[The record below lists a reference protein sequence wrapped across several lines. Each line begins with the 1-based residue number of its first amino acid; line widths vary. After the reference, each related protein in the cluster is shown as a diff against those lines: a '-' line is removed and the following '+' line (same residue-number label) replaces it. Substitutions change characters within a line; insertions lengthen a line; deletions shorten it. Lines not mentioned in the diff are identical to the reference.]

1 MTLSHVLQL
10 GFGLS
15 TALLLM
21 PLQASPAAAET
32 KVQIE
37 ARHTQER
44 AACEPMR
51 GNALDICREEAKGRE
66 RVAQAERIA
75 RSSGSAADAYKLR
88 VTRAETTY
96 ALSRER
102 CDDLSGNP
110 KDVCIQEAKA
120 VESKALAEAKL
131 NQTVSEATHEAGEAK
146 RLADYKLAAE
156 KCDAMTGDAK
166 SHCMSMAKMHHR
178 Q

>member
-1 MTLSHVLQL
+1 MTLSHVLKL
-10 GFGLS
+10 GLGLS

-21 PLQASPAAAET
+21 PLQANPATDT
-32 KVQIE
+32 KLQIE

-44 AACEPMR
+44 AACESMR
-51 GNALDICREEAKGRE
+51 GNAMDICREEAKGRE
-66 RVAQAERIA
+66 RVAQAERML
-75 RSSGSAADAYKLR
+75 RTSGSAADAYKLR
-88 VTRAETTY
+88 VARAETAY
-96 ALSRER
+96 SLSREK
-102 CDDLSGNP
+102 CDEHSGNK

-156 KCDAMTGDAK
+156 KCDSMTGDAK
-166 SHCMSMAKMHHR
+166 STCISMAKVHHR